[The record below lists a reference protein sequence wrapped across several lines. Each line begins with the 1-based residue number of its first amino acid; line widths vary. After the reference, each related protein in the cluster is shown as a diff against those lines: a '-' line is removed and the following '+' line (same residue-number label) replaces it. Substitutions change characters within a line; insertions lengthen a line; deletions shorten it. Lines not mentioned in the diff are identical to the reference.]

1 MSYSIVWKI
10 REKGVVVF
18 RRDFKEDDDIRDLS
32 HALEVFRREEPDA
45 YIVRAYKHE
54 PIDPNLLAGLLNHL
68 EQKAV
73 TDGWRSL
80 GD

>member
-1 MSYSIVWKI
+1 MNYSIVWKI
-10 REKGVVVF
+10 REGGTVTF
-18 RRDFKEDDDIRDLS
+18 RRDLNDMRDLA

-45 YIVRAYKHE
+45 YVVRAYAHE
-54 PIDPNLLAGLLNHL
+54 PIDPAVLAGVMEHL

-73 TDGWRSL
+73 AKGWRSL